1 MTLTDLIK
9 KMSEDKAFEAKY
21 RELISIDAVVEQAAV
36 DGYSITAEDV
46 EALRREAEYRESG
59 RTELS
64 DEMMEDVAGGTMVG
78 IHLPSS
84 WLLVWLRSL
93 FSGNQEK
100 YNVSEVE
107 IRENPPTNT
116 SGVSAT
122 TLVHNPANPSTTTT
136 LPYNPANPPTITTLP
151 HDPSGQPIK
160 VVKL

>member
-21 RELISIDAVVEQAAV
+21 RELSSIDAFLGQAAA

-78 IHLPSS
+78 INLPSS
-84 WLLVWLRSL
+84 W
-93 FSGNQEK
+93 
-100 YNVSEVE
+100 SE
-107 IRENPPTNT
+107 
-116 SGVSAT
+116 
-122 TLVHNPANPSTTTT
+122 
-136 LPYNPANPPTITTLP
+136 
-151 HDPSGQPIK
+151 
-160 VVKL
+160 